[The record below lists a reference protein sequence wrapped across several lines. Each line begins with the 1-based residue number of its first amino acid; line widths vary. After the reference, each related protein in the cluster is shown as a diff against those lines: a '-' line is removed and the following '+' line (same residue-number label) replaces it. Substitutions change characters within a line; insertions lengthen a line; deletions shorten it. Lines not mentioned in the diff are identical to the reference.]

1 MRMEVVPESGY
12 ESSIRR
18 GLKQPGNEVIIV
30 LQRLEPEL
38 RNEPNFIGGV
48 SA

>member
-12 ESSIRR
+12 ESRIKR
-18 GLKQPGNEVIIV
+18 GLKEPGNEAIIA